1 MADSSLVNQLLND
14 LKGEDKHK
22 ARYAAFRLSQL
33 EDDRVLNGL
42 LDALH
47 HKDAEVRAIVAQTLS
62 SKGTAA
68 IPALTEALGDRSR
81 NVRRAAARSLGMIG
95 SPEVLTSLVGA
106 LLGDEN
112 SFVRWEAAKALG
124 SITSASVVPELLE
137 ALSADSN
144 SYVRYAAA
152 EALGTIGEPSAVDGL
167 EDALT
172 HDANDFVRYAAA
184 TALGQIGDASSAPIL
199 IRALNNPNSH
209 VWHAAA
215 EALWSM
221 EEHAMPA
228 LIAAIIDES
237 SDTRR
242 AALKGILWL
251 SVEYDE
257 EEARERS
264 NDEWVTMWG
273 WWN

>member
-33 EDDRVLNGL
+33 EDDRALSGL
-42 LDALH
+42 LDALN
-47 HKDAEVRAIVAQTLS
+47 HKDGEVRTIVAQTLGT
-62 SKGTAA
+62 KGDAA
-68 IPALTEALGDRSR
+68 IHALLQALQDRSR

-95 SPEVLTSLVGA
+95 GTEVLNGLVGA

-124 SITSASVVPELLE
+124 SLANAKVVPELLE
-137 ALSADSN
+137 TLSADSN

-152 EALGTIGEPSAVDGL
+152 EALGTIGEASAIDGL
-167 EDALT
+167 EDALAN
-172 HDANDFVRYAAA
+172 DSNDFVRYAAA
-184 TALGQIGDASSAPIL
+184 TALGQIGDASSAPML

-221 EEHAMPA
+221 EEQVMPA
-228 LIAAIIDES
+228 LIEAIIDES
-237 SDTRR
+237 EDTRR
-242 AALKGILWL
+242 AALKGVLWL

-257 EEARERS
+257 TERS
-264 NDEWVTMWG
+264 DDEWVTMWG